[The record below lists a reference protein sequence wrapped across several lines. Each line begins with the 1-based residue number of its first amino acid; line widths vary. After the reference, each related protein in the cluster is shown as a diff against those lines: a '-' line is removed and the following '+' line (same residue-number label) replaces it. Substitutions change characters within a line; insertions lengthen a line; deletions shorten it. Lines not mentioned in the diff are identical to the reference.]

1 VWNPKLDKYN
11 REAKLRGAHGKL
23 IDQQSRRL
31 AGQLA
36 PFQFVD
42 SLQRL
47 ISRPKSAS
55 KIAPK
60 HAFKNQ
66 SGMKKIRE

>member
-1 VWNPKLDKYN
+1 MAD
-11 REAKLRGAHGKL
+11 
-23 IDQQSRRL
+23 
-31 AGQLA
+31 QLA
-36 PFQFVD
+36 PFQFID

-47 ISRPKSAS
+47 ISRPKPAS
-55 KIAPK
+55 KITPK